1 MSTNQGGV
9 LGFTL
14 DMPSAK
20 HRDTRSPIMMPIGE
34 WNNDYYYY
42 YTCEP
47 TEFSCKGLYT
57 VVKSQSLSPSPSLLP
72 PPPSLSLF
80 LTLFPPLFSPPSLS
94 LSLSLPPS
102 LLPTDKEFNQRR
114 NHATIFAG
122 VIDSQS
128 YLLDVNDQGSY
139 HGSPKGTQHLV
150 MVTEDAIKCV
160 SLPNMKRKHRVKI
173 KQSDSEELHAIS
185 AHYLRVAGKSRLIE
199 HKYIA
204 SSLHNS

>member
-1 MSTNQGGV
+1 MICQ
-9 LGFTL
+9 
-14 DMPSAK
+14 
-20 HRDTRSPIMMPIGE
+20 
-34 WNNDYYYY
+34 
-42 YTCEP
+42 P

-57 VVKSQSLSPSPSLLP
+57 IVKSQSLSPSPSLLP
-72 PPPSLSLF
+72 PPPLPLSLFLTPSLSLF
-80 LTLFPPLFSPPSLS
+80 LLS
-94 LSLSLPPS
+94 
-102 LLPTDKEFNQRR
+102 TDKEFNQRR

-185 AHYLRVAGKSRLIE
+185 AHYLRVAGKSRSIE
-199 HKYIA
+199 HKYMYIA
-204 SSLHNS
+204 SN